1 MKHGQIAMDAT
12 TQQPHPPVAEDAQ
25 PTEQQGNPA
34 PVPSRQTPQEFYAE
48 ITKRP
53 DVRAIL
59 EELATG

>member
-1 MKHGQIAMDAT
+1 MNTI
-12 TQQPHPPVAEDAQ
+12 TQQPQPPVAEDVQ
-25 PTEQQGNPA
+25 PSEQQERPA
-34 PVPSRQTPQEFYAE
+34 PVPSRQTPQEFYAK